1 MNGTPVVSTVGAR
14 EVGKPIGMHPL
25 SRRDLL
31 AASAASIASGALG
44 GTTEPATGDGAL
56 PEADTRE
63 IHVASFRFDVTPPLG
78 HGCCGNWIKPIVGYD
93 DPLEAIG
100 LVILGAGRPIVLCA
114 VDWTGILNDAH
125 IAWRGALAEAAGTSP
140 DRVAVQVVHPHNAP
154 MACLETARL
163 VAGAGD
169 LPPVLDPD
177 FFARCLDAG
186 RVAVRQSLD
195 RAVRVTHVG
204 RGTARVIDVASNRR
218 LLGPDGTVR
227 AQRSSACADE
237 AMRALPE
244 GLVDPLLRTV
254 AFYHGDEKIAACH
267 AYACHPMS
275 YYGDGRASAD
285 FCGLARRRRQI
296 DEPGCT
302 HLYFSGCGGN
312 IAAGKYN
319 DGSRGMRPVLAAR
332 MYDAIVAA
340 DAAIERRPV
349 ERVSW
354 TTAPFLPTP
363 DARWVERDLLA
374 ALADPRQSLVAR
386 TRPMY
391 TVAWLRRVARGEP
404 VVLSALH
411 LDDVVMVHLP
421 GEPFVEYQLRLQ
433 RDHADRF
440 VFTAGY
446 GDGGP
451 WYLPTAA
458 AYPQGGYEVGVAWS
472 GRGVEAELHDGIARL
487 FGA

>member
-1 MNGTPVVSTVGAR
+1 MR
-14 EVGKPIGMHPL
+14 EP
-25 SRRDLL
+25 SRRAFLTASTAGV
-31 AASAASIASGALG
+31 AAGLVADASRGAD
-44 GTTEPATGDGAL
+44 PATAAATPAAPAAGG
-56 PEADTRE
+56 E
-63 IHVASFRFDVTPPLG
+63 IHVAPFRFDVTPPLG

-100 LVILGAGRPIVLCA
+100 LVILGAGPPIVLCA
-114 VDWTGILNDAH
+114 VDWTGILNEAH
-125 IAWRGALAEAAGTSP
+125 VAWRTALAEAAGTSP
-140 DRVAVQVVHPHNAP
+140 ERVAVQVVHPHNAP

-169 LPPVLDPD
+169 LPSVLDVG
-177 FFARCLDAG
+177 FFNRCLDAG
-186 RVAVRQSLD
+186 RVAVRQALD

-204 RGTARVIDVASNRR
+204 RGRARVVDVASNRR
-218 LLGPDGTVR
+218 LLGADGRVR
-227 AQRSSACADE
+227 AQRSSSCAD
-237 AMRALPE
+237 AALRAEPE
-244 GLVDPLLRTV
+244 GLVDPFLRTV
-254 AFYHGDEKIAACH
+254 AFYSGDEKIAACH

-312 IAAGKYN
+312 IGAGKYN
-319 DGSRGMRPVLAAR
+319 DGSRGMRPVLAGR
-332 MYDAIVAA
+332 IYDAIVAA
-340 DAAIERRPV
+340 DAALEKRPL
-349 ERVSW
+349 ERVAW
-354 TTAPFLPTP
+354 TTSAFLPAP
-363 DARWVERDLLA
+363 GPRWVEADLLA
-374 ALADPRQSLVAR
+374 ALADPQGSLAGR

-391 TVAWLRRVARGEP
+391 TVAWLRRVARGVP

-411 LDDVVMVHLP
+411 LDDVAMLHLP
-421 GEPFVEYQLRLQ
+421 GEPFVEYQLRFQ
-433 RDHADRF
+433 EAQPDRF

-458 AYPQGGYEVGVAWS
+458 AYPQGGYEVSVAWS
-472 GRGVEAELHDGIARL
+472 GEGVEAELDDGVARL
-487 FGA
+487 FG